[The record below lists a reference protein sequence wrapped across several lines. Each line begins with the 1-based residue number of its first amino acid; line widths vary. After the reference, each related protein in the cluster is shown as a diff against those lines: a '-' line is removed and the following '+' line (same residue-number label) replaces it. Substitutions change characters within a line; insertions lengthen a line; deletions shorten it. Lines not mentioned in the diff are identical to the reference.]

1 MIKPAKPPF
10 AATKISAG
18 NSQAEIHGIL
28 KKYGAD
34 GIRWTDEHGKTTL
47 EFYVDTVIEGIPR
60 QLMVRLNPPPFKE
73 LRRTW
78 DNKVNHYVRKE
89 FPNDAVS
96 MRLLKHYLEIKL
108 ALVAWGVRPF
118 EEEFLSEI
126 LVSLPGQEPVR
137 MIEVLKQKSPML
149 LGLPE
154 TINDSPPPETLP
166 EE

>member
-10 AATKISAG
+10 AATKISAS

-34 GIRWTDEHGKTTL
+34 GIRWTEEKGKITL
-47 EFYVDTVIEGIPR
+47 EFYVDTEIEHIPR

-78 DNKVNHYVRKE
+78 DNKLNKYAKRE
-89 FPNDAVS
+89 FPNEAVS

-118 EEEFLSEI
+118 EEEFLSE
-126 LVSLPGQEPVR
+126 LRTATGQR
-137 MIEVLKQKSPML
+137 LIEVLKQKSPGL

-154 TINDSPPPETLP
+154 TINR
-166 EE
+166 EEVPVEN

>member
-10 AATKISAG
+10 AATKISAS
-18 NSQAEIHGIL
+18 NSQAEIHAIL

-34 GIRWTDEHGKTTL
+34 GIRWTEEKGKITL
-47 EFYVDTVIEGIPR
+47 EFYVDTEIEHIPR

-78 DNKVNHYVRKE
+78 DNKLNKYAKRE
-89 FPNDAVS
+89 FPNEAVS

-137 MIEVLKQKSPML
+137 MIEVLKQKSPIL

-154 TINDSPPPETLP
+154 QIIDSPQPETLP

>member
-1 MIKPAKPPF
+1 MIKPARPPF
-10 AATKISAG
+10 AATKITAA
-18 NSQAEIHGIL
+18 NSQAEIHAIL
-28 KKYGAD
+28 RKYGAD
-34 GIRWTDEHGKTTL
+34 GIRWTDEHGKVTL
-47 EFYVDTVIEGIPR
+47 EFYVDTVIDSVPR
-60 QLMVRLNPPPFKE
+60 QLFVKLNPPPFKE
-73 LRRTW
+73 LKRTW
-78 DNKVNHYVRKE
+78 DNKSNKYVKRE

-137 MIEVLKQKSPML
+137 MIEALKGKAPNL

-154 TINDSPPPETLP
+154 TVDVQG
-166 EE
+166 

>member
-10 AATKISAG
+10 AATKIPASS
-18 NSQAEIHGIL
+18 SQAEIHGL
-28 KKYGAD
+28 LRKYGAD
-34 GIRWTDEHGKTTL
+34 GIRWTDEHGKVTL
-47 EFYVDTVIEGIPR
+47 EFYVDTVLEGIPR
-60 QLMVRLNPPPFKE
+60 QLMVKLNPPPFKE

-89 FPNDAVS
+89 FPNEAVS

-126 LVSLPGQEPVR
+126 LVRLPGQIEPVR
-137 MIEVLKQKSPML
+137 MIEALKAKTPQL

-154 TINDSPPPETLP
+154 AIQEETRLI
-166 EE
+166 EQT

>member
-10 AATKISAG
+10 ANTKIAASS
-18 NSQAEIHGIL
+18 SQAEIHGLL

-34 GIRWTDEHGKTTL
+34 GIRWTDEQGKVTL
-47 EFYVDTVIEGIPR
+47 EFYVDTVIESVPR
-60 QLMVRLNPPPFKE
+60 QLMVKLNPPPFKE

-78 DNKVNHYVRKE
+78 DNKLNKYVKKE

-126 LVSLPGQEPVR
+126 LVLLPGSVEPVR
-137 MIEVLKQKSPML
+137 MIEAIKGKTPTL

-154 TINDSPPPETLP
+154 VVKEAEIQ
-166 EE
+166 

>member
-10 AATKISAG
+10 AATKIAAS
-18 NSQAEIHGIL
+18 NSQAEIHGL
-28 KKYGAD
+28 LRKYGAD
-34 GIRWTDEHGKTTL
+34 GIRWTDEHGKITL
-47 EFYVDTVIEGIPR
+47 EFYVDTTIDSIPK

-78 DNKVNHYVRKE
+78 DNKLNKYVRKE

-126 LVSLPGQEPVR
+126 LVMLPGAVEPVR
-137 MIEVLKQKSPML
+137 MIDAMKAKTPIL

-154 TINDSPPPETLP
+154 KIH
-166 EE
+166 EEPVTVLAEE